1 MSPSTILITGANGS
15 LALAAVSH
23 LLKHSPSQTLLL
35 TVRNASADD
44 VNTQALRRLVAHR
57 QEGVYIRELDLSRLE
72 HVRDFA
78 DEVEA
83 HVAEGRLPPLASIVC
98 NAYYWNLV
106 GPAEMTVDGFEKSM
120 QVSHLSH
127 AALVMRLVRSCA
139 PKARILLFSSAV
151 HRPGRGAP
159 FEKLPPSIPSPLE
172 LLVRPGPD
180 ADDDRAAHGFQRYA
194 NAKLVITAWG
204 FALLRRLQKDP
215 SLRHIS
221 VVIVNPGVLSD
232 SRALLVNTPRKIC
245 LTSRLLIRP
254 LQPLLRLLMD
264 RTIRTSAEA
273 AVEMARLATNEAVPG
288 QSGFFTMLER
298 DESSEESR
306 DQGVQEA
313 LWEASARWLGM
324 SGAGS
329 HPNNHLNCNSPH
341 AQHQDKAT
349 DTKPSPFPMQGTPIS
364 NLTEQLASLLPPP
377 TIVDDSNKAYGV
389 AVTCALLSG
398 LTTSVVAWRLY
409 LRYASRAFGLDDWAT
424 VPALVLY
431 IAWSIMAVYVNLAGG
446 IGKPLWQITL
456 GEYAIWFKGFLA
468 SSWMYTSMTAAIRI
482 AILLFYRRIFA
493 QSISWLRR
501 VIHLLLALQAVYVV
515 VYSVLPAL
523 ACRPFDSAWNP
534 FERRAHCNDWF
545 FYYSQV
551 ALYSTSMVFDL
562 FLLVLPLEPCSRL
575 QMRRS
580 RKAGVIAMFAL
591 GAGASIVTAVKL
603 AIFVNDM
610 NGYSEFDPYCK
621 SHQLPQIISK
631 LIKTSQ
637 SPATSSSTSSPPKSL
652 IGASLPGLRPALNV
666 ASTSVS
672 QTLRSLY
679 HSRGSDNRTARGQ
692 TWTGH
697 ELGSKSA
704 SFSTASDR
712 RRERGLTITR
722 VIETKVSCETV
733 HGSQVQ
739 LGQYP
744 APHPSE

>member
-23 LLKHSPSQTLLL
+23 LLKHAPSQTLLL
-35 TVRNASADD
+35 TVRNAAVDD
-44 VNTQALRRLVAHR
+44 VNTQALRRLVARR

-72 HVRDFA
+72 RVRDFA
-78 DEVEA
+78 REVEA
-83 HVAEGRLPPLASIVC
+83 DIARGRLPPLASIVC

-106 GPAEMTVDGFEKSM
+106 GPVEMTVDGFEKSM

-127 AALVMRLVRSCA
+127 AALVMRLIRSCGA
-139 PKARILLFSSAV
+139 PTARILLLSSAV

-172 LLVRPGPD
+172 LLVRPEPD
-180 ADDDRAAHGFQRYA
+180 ADDDRAAHGFQRFMVSQVYTDA
-194 NAKLVITAWG
+194 CFDV
-204 FALLRRLQKDP
+204 KDP
-215 SLRHIS
+215 SLKHIS

-232 SRALLVNTPRKIC
+232 SRALLVNTPRTIC

-273 AVEMARLATNEAVPG
+273 AVEMARLATNEA
-288 QSGFFTMLER
+288 
-298 DESSEESR
+298 
-306 DQGVQEA
+306 
-313 LWEASARWLGM
+313 
-324 SGAGS
+324 
-329 HPNNHLNCNSPH
+329 
-341 AQHQDKAT
+341 
-349 DTKPSPFPMQGTPIS
+349 
-364 NLTEQLASLLPPP
+364 
-377 TIVDDSNKAYGV
+377 
-389 AVTCALLSG
+389 
-398 LTTSVVAWRLY
+398 
-409 LRYASRAFGLDDWAT
+409 
-424 VPALVLY
+424 VLY

-534 FERRAHCNDWF
+534 FERRAHCDDWF

-562 FLLVLPLEPCSRL
+562 VLLVLPLQPCSRL
-575 QMRRS
+575 QMRRG

-591 GAGASIVTAVKL
+591 GAG
-603 AIFVNDM
+603 
-610 NGYSEFDPYCK
+610 
-621 SHQLPQIISK
+621 
-631 LIKTSQ
+631 
-637 SPATSSSTSSPPKSL
+637 
-652 IGASLPGLRPALNV
+652 
-666 ASTSVS
+666 
-672 QTLRSLY
+672 
-679 HSRGSDNRTARGQ
+679 
-692 TWTGH
+692 
-697 ELGSKSA
+697 
-704 SFSTASDR
+704 
-712 RRERGLTITR
+712 
-722 VIETKVSCETV
+722 
-733 HGSQVQ
+733 
-739 LGQYP
+739 
-744 APHPSE
+744 